1 MNLSRVQAG
10 NNRNKINDIIKGN
23 SSLVVSQSLNV
34 PGGKKAS
41 SVANSVDLTGRLGG
55 RLGRME
61 PGGQLRSNVDR
72 ANNHLEQILSKQER
86 SIAKSLIV
94 DSEDGQ
100 SLRYMGVQSTRN
112 KPYRTRDINDV
123 NVSVI
128 PPPTSINQQQLL

>member
-1 MNLSRVQAG
+1 M
-10 NNRNKINDIIKGN
+10 
-23 SSLVVSQSLNV
+23 

-41 SVANSVDLTGRLGG
+41 SVATSVDLTGRLGG

-94 DSEDGQ
+94 DSEDG
-100 SLRYMGVQSTRN
+100 
-112 KPYRTRDINDV
+112 
-123 NVSVI
+123 
-128 PPPTSINQQQLL
+128 